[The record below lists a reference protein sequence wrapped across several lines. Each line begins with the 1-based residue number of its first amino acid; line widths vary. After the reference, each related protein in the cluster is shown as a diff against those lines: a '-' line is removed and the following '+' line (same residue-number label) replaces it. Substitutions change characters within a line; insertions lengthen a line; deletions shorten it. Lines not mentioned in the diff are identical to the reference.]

1 MKELLHRSTCHEYEG
16 GWTPEPGS
24 PIAQK
29 KVKVFG
35 YKNAKDRNEAEAY
48 KPPPRGGTSTMGPAH
63 PEGMLTGHMV
73 CTKYDVKAHDL
84 RYWRQCGLIKN
95 YGRSLYSEREIR
107 AALSSRDDYGQAESK
122 RVQRHGLA
130 RLTPPRKNF
139 HDIG

>member
-63 PEGMLTGHMV
+63 PEGMITGTMACRLYPV
-73 CTKYDVKAHDL
+73 QSHDL
-84 RYWRQCGLIKN
+84 TAWRKSGLIKN
-95 YGRSLYSEREIR
+95 YGRSLYSEREIK
-107 AALSSRDDYGQAESK
+107 AAIKARDERGYGDSK
-122 RVQRHGLA
+122 RVQRFGA
-130 RLTPPRKNF
+130 TRLTPPRKNF